1 MSRNLILFGA
11 ATWLLRRLV
20 FLDNAVWSFCLVP
33 PLSLLPDRLTLLQ
46 RIQDA
51 ASRGYTHYA
60 TGQVSQARWPAVET
74 KFASAYETDLAKS
87 TRSRRRRAGQAVS
100 LLYGCE
106 PPPYQRDA
114 PVVWVL
120 VATAGKG
127 RVHAREQLREFA
139 SQRIEVDGYE
149 LVHDGVSWSWRLT
162 QARYRYWR
170 ERIHS
175 IAARA
180 PERRQIGQDQGG
192 EFDVE
197 IERVMAALYNMPG
210 FRLVRRQAGKLV
222 AFANGEW
229 RRLRP
234 ATGPQIRKQTFLPY
248 VQRLPNQKPPRK
260 PSNDA

>member
-1 MSRNLILFGA
+1 M
-11 ATWLLRRLV
+11 
-20 FLDNAVWSFCLVP
+20 
-33 PLSLLPDRLTLLQ
+33 
-46 RIQDA
+46 
-51 ASRGYTHYA
+51 
-60 TGQVSQARWPAVET
+60 ET

-234 ATGPQIRKQTFLPY
+234 PPALRSAS
-248 VQRLPNQKPPRK
+248 KPSCPMCSACPTRSPRK